1 MYCVLNNKEGKA
13 VVERVSVSLKN
24 EITYI
29 SKENHRKRKTE
40 TIFDNSFSGMQPGEE
55 GER

>member
-1 MYCVLNNKEGKA
+1 MFCVLDNKEGKA

-29 SKENHRKRKTE
+29 SQDNHRRNR
-40 TIFDNSFSGMQPGEE
+40 TITLL
-55 GER
+55 